1 MPSNKTKRDIKI
13 KRKKT
18 RFTKSKKHRVRSS
31 KIYKT
36 FMIGSKGGFYSF
48 DSAEDCEY
56 EPHELK
62 WPKNFGCDGTETL
75 ITLLPGTIVDRFGS
89 NFGYYLGQDNEMFG
103 KRSLPYVKPLKQCKQ
118 VYYEKLNSKKIR
130 YTRFLIKKPLTVASC
145 KIASAF
151 YYDGNGTQFRLVPES
166 IVQTEESEISDKLDP
181 PAPNI
186 NETKTPN
193 IGELIKLGYLEEI
206 TVSKIPDFM

>member
-1 MPSNKTKRDIKI
+1 MPSNKTKKSTKI

-18 RFTKSKKHRVRSS
+18 RFTKSKKYKARTS
-31 KIYKT
+31 KIHKT
-36 FMIGSKGGFYSF
+36 FMVGSKGGSF
-48 DSAEDCEY
+48 DSLEDCEY

-62 WPKNFGCDGTETL
+62 WPENYGCDGNETI
-75 ITLLPGTIVDRFGS
+75 ITLPPGTILDRFGS
-89 NFGYYLGQDNEMFG
+89 NFGYYLGQDNEMFN
-103 KRSLPYVKPLKQCKQ
+103 KRSLPYVKPLQQCKP

-130 YTRFLIKKPLTVASC
+130 YTRFLIKKPLKVASC

-151 YYDGNGTQFRLVPES
+151 YHTGNGIQFRLVPES
-166 IVQTEESEISDKLDP
+166 IVQTEEYEISDKLDP

-193 IGELIKLGYLEEI
+193 IAELIKLG
-206 TVSKIPDFM
+206 